1 MRETAYAN
9 VYFLN
14 RLFSIKTH
22 SGQRIQ
28 RQVFRWRVKISFM
41 VSVVEADGTNVGE
54 SRGATLWLLQ
64 SLARQHWM
72 LNRLG
77 GMGIGE
83 EEMEGTISV
92 VPCKI
97 FWGRHWKG
105 CEKDY
110 VHHFQWQNVAFKL
123 SWPASSCSSNLIP
136 CAYRETYRRE
146 EWGIGDTNSL
156 ADSVFFFYLNFLFSL
171 AAVFTVGN

>member
-1 MRETAYAN
+1 MTLAHNWPKTVMSSWHTKRLWSFLRFYQTETICQKIDINVAPTGQLWLLSFFLPSSRRETAYAN

-83 EEMEGTISV
+83 EEMEGTIPV

-97 FWGRHWKG
+97 FWGRH
-105 CEKDY
+105 
-110 VHHFQWQNVAFKL
+110 
-123 SWPASSCSSNLIP
+123 
-136 CAYRETYRRE
+136 
-146 EWGIGDTNSL
+146 
-156 ADSVFFFYLNFLFSL
+156 
-171 AAVFTVGN
+171 